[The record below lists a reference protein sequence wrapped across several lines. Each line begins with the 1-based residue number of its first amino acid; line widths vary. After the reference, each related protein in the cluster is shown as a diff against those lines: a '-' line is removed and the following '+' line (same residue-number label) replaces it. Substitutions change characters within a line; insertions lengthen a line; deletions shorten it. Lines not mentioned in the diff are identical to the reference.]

1 MVINSPCCYNEELA
15 SPKVNSSCNEAS
27 AIPEQTTAGKEYSN
41 PFTADSLLIT
51 ILLTKPKLVLSVL
64 IEAQHHIS
72 NDSPLLGVNTPR
84 CDKDRLIITTV
95 SYPLMLFGLTK
106 DVVLLMLLGYKK
118 TNDVVKLQA
127 LIDRKKVVITE
138 DTIRQDLR
146 LDDDNG
152 VDCLSN
158 KEIFTELARMGY
170 EKPFLK
176 LTFYKAF
183 FSAQWKFLI
192 HTIDDLSLHNT
203 KYTSLSLTQK
213 VFANMRRIGNGSS
226 GVDTPLFDTML
237 VQPQVHD
244 AAEVEEDEDDNE
256 VPAAPS
262 PPSPA
267 LKSSPPLQEHIPSP
281 PQAQPT
287 PPSSL
292 PQQQPTQ
299 TVDTSES
306 LMTLLYTL
314 METCATLAQ
323 KVANL
328 EQDKVPHALEIV
340 KLKQRVRKLEKK
352 RRSKSSG
359 LKRLKKVGG
368 KIIKLDVDEDVT
380 LVDVDTAVGMDVDTQ
395 GRIEEDVTAVKEVNA
410 AEPTVFDD
418 KEMQE
423 KHLDN
428 IMKYQSLKRKPI
440 FIARARNNM
449 IVYLKNMAG
458 YKIQHFKDV
467 LNMLQ
472 IVPMAEFKV
481 EALQVKYPLIDYE
494 IYSEGLRTY
503 WRIIRVG
510 GITQA
515 FQSFEDMLKD
525 FDREDLDALWR
536 ISKEKFS
543 KTMPT
548 HVKEKALWAELT

>member
-1 MVINSPCCYNEELA
+1 MQSRSTRCFDAKC
-15 SPKVNSSCNEAS
+15 KD
-27 AIPEQTTAGKEYSN
+27 YSN
-41 PFTADSLLIT
+41 TITSL
-51 ILLTKPKLVLSVL
+51 KLVLLVL

-84 CDKDRLIITTV
+84 CDEDRLIITTV

-106 DVVLLMLLGYKK
+106 DVVLLMLLGHKK

-127 LIDRKKVVITE
+127 LINRKKVVIIE
-138 DTIRQDLR
+138 DTIRQALR

-158 KEIFTELARMGY
+158 EEIFAELARMGY

-192 HTIDDLSLHNT
+192 HTIGQCMSAKRTTWNEFSSSMASAVICLAIGRKFNFS
-203 KYTSLSLTQK
+203 KYIFDSMK
-213 VFANMRRIGNGSS
+213 VFANMRRIGKGFT

-237 VQPQVHD
+237 VQPQVQD
-244 AAEVEEDEDDNE
+244 ATEVEEDKDDNE

-262 PPSPA
+262 PPSPT
-267 LKSSPPLQEHIPSP
+267 LESLPPLQEHIPSP
-281 PQAQPT
+281 PQAQPA

-299 TVDTSES
+299 TINTSES

-352 RRSKSSG
+352 RRSKPSG

-368 KIIKLDVDEDVT
+368 KITELDVDEDVT

-395 GRIEEDVTAVKEVNA
+395 RRMKEDVTAVKEVTA

-428 IMKYQSLKRKPI
+428 IKKYQSLKRKPI
-440 FIARARNNM
+440 SVARARNNM
-449 IVYLKNMAG
+449 IVYLKNMVG
-458 YKIQHFKDV
+458 YKIQHFKGMTYDQV
-467 LNMLQ
+467 RP
-472 IVPMAEFKV
+472 IFKREYNHV
-481 EALQVKYPLIDYE
+481 QTFLKSDRDEEPTKKRYAKEALLQESFKKLRAEVEVLGPSSTQQDTLTADPTE
-494 IYSEGLRTY
+494 ISE
-503 WRIIRVG
+503 
-510 GITQA
+510 
-515 FQSFEDMLKD
+515 
-525 FDREDLDALWR
+525 
-536 ISKEKFS
+536 
-543 KTMPT
+543 
-548 HVKEKALWAELT
+548 